1 MPEAITKYAV
11 NSSLG
16 TPDFKPLDQIIESK
30 TKIKTQHITISIP
43 VASYPSNYASST
55 ATIDEVDIE
64 KSIIIPT
71 GYIPSQEGLW
81 SISYT
86 FANSTT
92 VALTVRG
99 NGNAGGSMSLT
110 ILTIGG

>member
-16 TPDFKPLDQIIESK
+16 TPDFLPLNEIIDNK
-30 TKIKTQHITISIP
+30 VKIKTQHITMNIP
-43 VASYPSNYASST
+43 AASYPSDSATST
-55 ATIDEVDIE
+55 TTIDEVDVE

-71 GYIPSQEGLW
+71 GYVPSQEGLY
-81 SISYT
+81 SISYS
-86 FANSTT
+86 FVDSSTIQLK
-92 VALTVRG
+92 V
-99 NGNAGGSMSLT
+99 NGRNNASGTMSLT